1 MQKNRKIQFIMN
13 KNIVKRNYTDKTFIK
28 KNIKT
33 EIITIPY
40 VQECR

>member
-28 KNIKT
+28 NIKT